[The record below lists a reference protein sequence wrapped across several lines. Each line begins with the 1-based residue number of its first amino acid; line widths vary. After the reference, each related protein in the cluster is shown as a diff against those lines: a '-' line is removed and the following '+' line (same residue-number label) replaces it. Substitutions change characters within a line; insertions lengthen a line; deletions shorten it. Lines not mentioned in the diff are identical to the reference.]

1 MTWRPAFWLYAA
13 GVVVVDQLTKQW
25 ALETLEPYV
34 EHPVLGDLLSI
45 QLVFNS
51 GAAFSLGDET
61 TWILTI
67 VAALVT
73 VGIVVY
79 GRRAQRPW
87 AAAVFG
93 IALGGALGNLID
105 RIFRQPSFGEGHVVD
120 MINYADQF
128 VGNVAD
134 IAIVGAAIA
143 IVGAGLFS
151 KPILEP
157 AEGDAG
163 DDAGD
168 TSASTSADADAT
180 GTGSDA
186 AASSLDDAGIDTD
199 ADTGGASRRG

>member
-34 EHPVLGDLLSI
+34 KHPVLGDLLSI

-73 VGIVVY
+73 VGIIVY

-87 AAAVFG
+87 AVAVFG

-134 IAIVGAAIA
+134 IAIVGAAVA
-143 IVGAGLFS
+143 IVAAGLFS

-157 AEGDAG
+157 ADGEAG
-163 DDAGD
+163 DDAAAGPGTD
-168 TSASTSADADAT
+168 GADAGAEGEAAD
-180 GTGSDA
+180 DA
-186 AASSLDDAGIDTD
+186 AAGPGTAGTD
-199 ADTGGASRRG
+199 ADTDGAQRRG